1 METVEAQ
8 ICLQCGAL
16 EWVVVSSR
24 YQASYRVMPDG
35 HVEFEEEMKE
45 MEYYCGNCGSSGLL
59 GIEGPPE
66 IFRKLVGLKPAKR
79 IIHTLELIVEEKIEM
94 TDDFT
99 PEEVLEFIEDG
110 YASSLKEEEAS
121 KRFLSDVE
129 KIIARWKMIEG

>member
-16 EWVVVSSR
+16 EWVVVSSK
-24 YQASYRVMPDG
+24 YQVSCRVMPDG
-35 HVEFEEEMKE
+35 YVEFEEEMEE

-59 GIEGPPE
+59 GIEGSPE

-110 YASSLKEEEAS
+110 YASSHKDEEAS
-121 KRFLSDVE
+121 KRFLSEAE